1 MTGTHVGST
10 GGAGATPSSPTAS
23 GGTARQARWRAWL
36 LEGLSEQ
43 TARHP
48 GPHAK
53 ARAGQEGHRWWR
65 VMCLTGVDYF
75 STLGYQP
82 GIAALAAGLL
92 SPLATMVLI
101 ALTLFGALPVYRRV
115 ARESPHGEGSI
126 AMLERL
132 LSWWS
137 GKIFVLV
144 LLGFAATDFIIT
156 ITLSAADAAA
166 HVVENPFAP
175 PWLQGENLWITLVL
189 VGLLG
194 GVFLK
199 GFREAIGIAVVLVA
213 TYLTLNLVVLG
224 VSAWEVF
231 TEPVRIHDWI
241 DALSAQHSSP
251 LMMVGLAL
259 LVFPKLALGMSGFE
273 TGVAVM
279 PQVRGAPTDTYENPA
294 GRIHGTR
301 RLLTTAALI
310 MSCFLLL
317 SSLATTILIPQSE
330 FKNGGKANGRALAY
344 LAHEHLGQVFGTVY
358 DVSTITILWFAGA
371 SALAGLLNLVP
382 RYLPRYGMAP
392 EWTRAV
398 RPLVLVYM
406 TAAVLITLWFDA
418 NVDRQSGA
426 YATGVLV
433 LMLSAAF
440 ASTVAVHRRGRR
452 RAALGFGAITA
463 VFAYTLVANV
473 IERPDGIK
481 IAAIFIVAILVTSFV
496 SRVHRAFELRVAEVV
511 LDEPARRIV
520 DGAARA
526 GPLRLIA
533 NEPVEHTRREYRAKE
548 HAQRGHTPIPKGG
561 PVLFLEVFV
570 RDSSDFSADVTV
582 RGDEMHG
589 VRRLRAQGPTVP
601 NTIAAVLLAL
611 RDRTGEV
618 PHAYFSWTEGNPV
631 SHLIRFLV
639 FGDGEVAPVTRE
651 VLRRAEQSP
660 QRRPYVHVG

>member
-1 MTGTHVGST
+1 MTGTRVKVS
-10 GGAGATPSSPTAS
+10 GAAQASS
-23 GGTARQARWRAWL
+23 RWRAWL

-48 GPHAK
+48 GPHATPQ
-53 ARAGQEGHRWWR
+53 AQEQGHRWWR

-92 SPLATMVLI
+92 SPLATLVLI
-101 ALTLFGALPVYRRV
+101 ALTLLGALPVYRRV
-115 ARESPHGEGSI
+115 AHESPHGEGSI

-132 LSWWS
+132 LPWWS
-137 GKIFVLV
+137 GKILVLV
-144 LLGFAATDFIIT
+144 LLGFAATDFMIT
-156 ITLSAADAAA
+156 ITLSSADAAA

-175 PWLQGENLWITLVL
+175 HWMSDGNEWITLLL
-189 VGLLG
+189 VGALG
-194 GVFLK
+194 AVFLK
-199 GFREAIGIAVVLVA
+199 GFREAIGIAVPMVA
-213 TYLTLNLVVLG
+213 SYLALNLVVLG
-224 VSAWEVF
+224 VCGWEIL
-231 TEPVRIHDWI
+231 THPVRIDDWT
-241 DALSAQHSSP
+241 DAMTAEHSSP
-251 LMMVGLAL
+251 WVMVGVAV

-279 PQVRGAPTDTYENPA
+279 PQVKGDPTDTWEKPR
-294 GRIHGTR
+294 GRVRDTR
-301 RLLTTAALI
+301 KLLTTAALI

-317 SSLATTILIPQSE
+317 SSLATTILIPQDDFES
-330 FKNGGKANGRALAY
+330 GGPANGRALAY
-344 LAHEHLGQVFGTVY
+344 LAHEHLGEAFGTVY
-358 DVSTITILWFAGA
+358 DVSTIAILWFAGA

-398 RPLVLVYM
+398 RPLVLVFM
-406 TAAVLITLWFDA
+406 AAAVCITLWFNA
-418 NVDRQSGA
+418 NVDDQSGA

-452 RAALGFGAITA
+452 RAALGFGTITA

-473 IERPDGIK
+473 IERPDGIR
-481 IAAIFIVAILVTSFV
+481 IAAIFIFAILVTSFA
-496 SRVHRAFELRVAEVV
+496 SRVRRAFELRAAEVTF
-511 LDEPARRIV
+511 DEV
-520 DGAARA
+520 AARFVDEA
-526 GPLRLIA
+526 ARHGPVQLIA
-533 NEPVEHTRREYRAKE
+533 NEPREHSTRAYRSKEWEQRE
-548 HAQRGHTPIPKGG
+548 HTPIPGGG

-570 RDSSDFSADVTV
+570 RDSSDFTADVTV
-582 RGDEMHG
+582 RGDEKHG
-589 VRRLRAQGPTVP
+589 VRRLRVSGPTVP
-601 NTIAAVLLAL
+601 NAIAAVLLAL

-631 SHLIRFLV
+631 GHLIRFLV

-651 VLRRAEQSP
+651 VLRRAEP
-660 QRRPYVHVG
+660 DPGRRPRVHVG